1 MKPRNLTR
9 RFVTG
14 LVLAAFTAMPQS
26 QAALGGTA
34 GRQQTQKGAL
44 PAPSAEN
51 RPVKIVA
58 ARDGRR
64 DLFAPPPGMAAGGT
78 AAGGAAVLL
87 PPMPLPESPGPTVPP
102 ASLPALPAQGQG
114 SGVQAPPV
122 SLRGIV
128 LGTAPQ
134 AVLASGGAYKIVE
147 VGQGTPWGIVRS
159 ITATTVTFET
169 SAGTHTLTF
178 EAKPAITNSTKPG
191 SSR

>member
-14 LVLAAFTAMPQS
+14 LVLAAFTAMPQP

-44 PAPSAEN
+44 PAPSAGN
-51 RPVKIVA
+51 RPVKVVA
-58 ARDGRR
+58 ARGGRR

-78 AAGGAAVLL
+78 AAGGVLL
-87 PPMPLPESPGPTVPP
+87 PPMPLPEPPGPTVPP
-102 ASLPALPAQGQG
+102 ASLPALPAQREG

-134 AVLASGGAYKIVE
+134 AVLASAGAYKIVA
-147 VGQGTPWGIVRS
+147 VGQGTPWGTVRS

-169 SAGTHTLTF
+169 TAGTHTLTF
-178 EAKPAITNSTKPG
+178 ETKPAVATSTKLG

>member
-1 MKPRNLTR
+1 MNEGSIRPVVAA
-9 RFVTG
+9 F
-14 LVLAAFTAMPQS
+14 VLAAFSAMPQP
-26 QAALGGTA
+26 QAAV
-34 GRQQTQKGAL
+34 GRTEGQQQTQGSAVSL
-44 PAPSAEN
+44 PSAGKL
-51 RPVKIVA
+51 PDKGIT
-58 ARDGRR
+58 ARGGRR
-64 DLFAPPPGMAAGGT
+64 DLFAPPPGVATGGT

-87 PPMPLPESPGPTVPP
+87 PPMPLPESAGPTVPP

-134 AVLASGGAYKIVE
+134 AVLASGGAYKIVA
-147 VGQGTPWGIVRS
+147 VGQETPWGIVRS

-169 SAGTHTLTF
+169 SAGTPTLTF